1 MKHGP
6 LSASNKL
13 ATIKQFIGTI
23 DSIVL
28 STIGIRMLVV
38 EVVLVNQVNIGV
50 TNRSGRIIKFCY
62 FNPRNTTNLLLMTV
76 LTKLIPLHVYIYK
89 K

>member
-28 STIGIRMLVV
+28 STIGENVSC
-38 EVVLVNQVNIGV
+38 
-50 TNRSGRIIKFCY
+50 RSRACKSG
-62 FNPRNTTNLLLMTV
+62 
-76 LTKLIPLHVYIYK
+76 
-89 K
+89 